1 MPQHERYP
9 NLQVPSPD
17 DFAGFLRDRLT
28 ANQYAMLPDAL
39 GLNGTWFRRK
49 LDNHAQLN
57 ANQVRIIAHQIGM
70 APHDLVIE
78 WGAGLDELT
87 AGDLLQMI
95 TEADTALHGALN
107 MITEADTALRG
118 ALRTATG
125 GSVLTTSEQ
134 P

>member
-1 MPQHERYP
+1 MPHHERYS
-9 NLQVPSPD
+9 NLLVPAPQE
-17 DFAGFLRDRLT
+17 FADFLRDRLT
-28 ANQYAMLPDAL
+28 ANQYASLPDAL

-57 ANQVRIIAHQIGM
+57 ADQVRIIAQQIGM
-70 APHDLVIE
+70 LPHDLVIE

-95 TEADTALHGALN
+95 TETAAPGAYH
-107 MITEADTALRG
+107 

-125 GSVLTTSEQ
+125 GSVFITCEQ